1 MGNSD
6 LAVLSAESRQNQM
19 TSENEFPQQ
28 KVNLYISSFTLH
40 MEQSLFRDLNNQSCK
55 NMTLCSVGKAWVT
68 DLGVSKANQSGRF
81 NSPK

>member
-1 MGNSD
+1 MIPTVGNSD

-40 MEQSLFRDLNNQSCK
+40 TEQSLFRDLNNPGCK
-55 NMTLCSVGKAWVT
+55 NLTLCQCRQAWVT
-68 DLGVSKANQSGRF
+68 DLGVNESKPVR
-81 NSPK
+81 